1 MSNENKSYN
10 IVPGIDD
17 MEYVEMYNLDPSLAY
32 TPDINEAI
40 LSKVWEQ
47 NYAGAL
53 AEGLSDGEAK
63 AYAEDGRKAGRKT
76 IQNAMMQIGRAH
88 V

>member
-1 MSNENKSYN
+1 
-10 IVPGIDD
+10 
-17 MEYVEMYNLDPSLAY
+17 MYNLDPSLAY

-76 IQNAMMQIGRAH
+76 IQNAMMQ
-88 V
+88 

>member
-40 LSKVWEQ
+40 LNKVYEDNLAHFMSEGMSEQ
-47 NYAGAL
+47 
-53 AEGLSDGEAK
+53 EAK
-63 AYAEDGRKAGRKT
+63 SKAQSKLISGKMT
-76 IQNAMMQIGRAH
+76 IANAKNNPQ
-88 V
+88 VP